1 MTIVKR
7 IKRFRKVQ
15 RLFGLVQP
23 LLSQDDIFNSGVKDL
38 QRWKYFKNNYVI

>member
-23 LLSQDDIFNSGVKDL
+23 LLSQDDIFNSGVKDHHYG
-38 QRWKYFKNNYVI
+38 WKYFKNNY